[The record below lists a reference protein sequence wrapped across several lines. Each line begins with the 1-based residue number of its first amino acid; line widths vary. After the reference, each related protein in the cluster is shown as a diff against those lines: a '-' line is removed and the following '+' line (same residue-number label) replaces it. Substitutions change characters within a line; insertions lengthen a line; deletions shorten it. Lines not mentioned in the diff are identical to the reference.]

1 MLCIGS
7 DSCKRSHDDAVLQ
20 EDVANLDGLEQ
31 FGGRH
36 GFQVGVIC
44 DWERRENIRFMEEIS

>member
-36 GFQVGVIC
+36 GRML
-44 DWERRENIRFMEEIS
+44 DRERREIIRFMEEIS